1 MSEIGREKT
10 DHKLLL
16 ALATGASVR
25 DAAKKARVSE
35 RTVHRRLEAEEFRR
49 ELSVTRNR
57 MFERAVGALAD
68 ASIESVRVLRELL
81 AADSESVR
89 LGASRTVLEAGI
101 KLRDAVELAERLAK
115 LEERVEL
122 QTATDAPGTFDP
134 GSS

>member
-1 MSEIGREKT
+1 MAEIGREKT

-35 RTVHRRLEAEEFRR
+35 RSAYRRLESEEFRHQ
-49 ELSVTRNR
+49 LSVTRSR

-81 AADSESVR
+81 AADSESIR
-89 LGASRTVLEAGI
+89 LGACRAILESGV
-101 KLRDAVELAERLAK
+101 KLRDAVELAERMSR
-115 LEERVEL
+115 LEDRVEH
-122 QTATDAPGTFDP
+122 QAATSAFGTFN
-134 GSS
+134 SRAS